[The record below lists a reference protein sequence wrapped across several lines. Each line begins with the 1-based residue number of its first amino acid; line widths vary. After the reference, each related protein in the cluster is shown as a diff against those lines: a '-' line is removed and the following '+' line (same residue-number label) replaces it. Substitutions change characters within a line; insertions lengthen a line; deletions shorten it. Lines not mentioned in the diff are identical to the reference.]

1 MERTVNMDNYDF
13 YFENSNSRYYLCDTA
28 LGLSYLSYI
37 TNLFEFFLI
46 ITLFIKFVDF
56 QAQLTTIKNYFNKSN
71 NTTDDET
78 SNHSENTTSEEQ
90 SEEQP
95 EEQSEEQSEEQF
107 EEQPEEQFEEQSEE
121 NQFKNRFINGNH
133 TPMEP
138 YYRVNRYERNFRG
151 LRGRYMGMR
160 NRFGSTMPYTPF
172 RFRNTGL
179 QTNNFD
185 STMPSTPF
193 RFRNTGLQTNDL
205 QTNDLQTNY
214 FKFSPNPYEKYTGT
228 TMETPTETA
237 PRVTF
242 NNIVKDINM
251 ECACEDCPN

>member
-1 MERTVNMDNYDF
+1 
-13 YFENSNSRYYLCDTA
+13 
-28 LGLSYLSYI
+28 
-37 TNLFEFFLI
+37 
-46 ITLFIKFVDF
+46 
-56 QAQLTTIKNYFNKSN
+56 
-71 NTTDDET
+71 
-78 SNHSENTTSEEQ
+78 
-90 SEEQP
+90 
-95 EEQSEEQSEEQF
+95 
-107 EEQPEEQFEEQSEE
+107 
-121 NQFKNRFINGNH
+121 
-133 TPMEP
+133 
-138 YYRVNRYERNFRG
+138 
-151 LRGRYMGMR
+151 MGMR

-179 QTNNFD
+179 QTND
-185 STMPSTPF
+185 
-193 RFRNTGLQTNDL
+193 LQTNDL